1 MGFILK
7 LETALCFDDVLI
19 LPQYSE
25 IESRR
30 DIDISTY
37 LGDKKLQ
44 IPIISSPMDTVT
56 GTKMATAMSAFGGL
70 GIIHRYNSPEV
81 QAELVKSAIA
91 HGAQNV
97 GVAIGVTEEAV
108 YRAQKCINAGAN
120 IVCIDVAHGHHIL
133 MRHALTILRNTFGD
147 DVHIMAGN
155 IATPQ
160 AYYDLAEWGAD
171 SVRVG
176 IGGGSICST
185 RIQTGHGMPTL
196 QSVFDCASSGVDIPI
211 IADGGIRNSGDIVKC
226 LAAGADAVMLGSLLA
241 GADESPGE
249 IAIHDGQKIKV
260 YRGMASKDAQ
270 LNWRGHYSS
279 VEGVTS
285 FVKSSGPLSAT
296 LDDLERGIRS
306 GLSYSGCC
314 SLTDL
319 WARSKFIRQTA
330 MGSRESDT
338 HILTR

>member
-1 MGFILK
+1 LK

-19 LPQYSE
+19 VPQYSE

-30 DIDISTY
+30 DIDISTRI
-37 LGDKKLQ
+37 GDKKLE

-56 GTKMATAMSAFGGL
+56 GGNMAAAMSKSGGV
-70 GIIHRYNSPEV
+70 GIIHRYNTPDE
-81 QAELVKSAIA
+81 QADTVRSALA
-91 HGAQNV
+91 SGAENI

-108 YRAQKCINAGAN
+108 YRAQKCIQAGAS
-120 IVCIDVAHGHHIL
+120 IICIDVAHGHHVL
-133 MRHALTILRNTFGD
+133 MRHALTVLRNTFGS

-155 IATPQ
+155 VATPE
-160 AYYDLAEWGAD
+160 AYCDLAEWGAD

-196 QSVFDCASSGVDIPI
+196 QSVFDCASAGIDIPI

-241 GADESPGE
+241 GADESPGDVTVQ
-249 IAIHDGQKIKV
+249 DGQKIKV

-270 LNWRGHYSS
+270 MNWRGHYAS

-285 FVKSSGPLSAT
+285 FVKSSGPLSLT
-296 LDDLERGIRS
+296 LGDLERGIRS
-306 GLSYSGCC
+306 GLSYSGCS
-314 SLTDL
+314 SLIDL

-330 MGSRESDT
+330 MGTRESDT
-338 HILTR
+338 HILGR